1 MRLTF
6 QKSKMIKQ
14 TFLEVFKEGSIYL
27 FGSRVDD
34 RKRGGDIDLYIKL
47 PYNLSSEERYV
58 KQRDFKL
65 KLYDR
70 IGEQKIDVMISSE
83 KNRHI
88 EKEVLQKGVLL

>member
-6 QKSKMIKQ
+6 HERKMIKKI
-14 TFLEVFKEGSIYL
+14 FLEVFKEGSIYL

-47 PYNLSSEERYV
+47 PYSLSAKEKYA

-65 KLYDR
+65 KLYDC
-70 IGEQKIDVMISSE
+70 IGEQKIDVIISSE